1 MTETEWFKENE
12 TINNKTWSL
21 SEQLSD
27 DLCGRTFFTAC
38 LCPFLHHL
46 PLHAA
51 PPLLSFTLYSFP
63 GGPVPVRLLSH
74 TRTHAHTPQR
84 GHLQHRPIVMAL
96 PDTAPLLVG
105 LLLLFHAFGG
115 EEPRHSYH
123 SCMGYLS
130 YMQMCF
136 FLSCKTERKST
147 KMFVSKA
154 PAVKLQ
160 FVFCGNPSEKPSKE
174 ILGSWK
180 SCSAETFLQGSS
192 YRLFFQL
199 QRCDTAQPPSFCL
212 HYIWL
217 KVISPSHTWVVV
229 TWLKSFT
236 SLIFWKSIQKVHFST
251 AARL

>member
-1 MTETEWFKENE
+1 MTCAEGLSLQRVSAPFGIICLSTLRRHA
-12 TINNKTWSL
+12 SL
-21 SEQLSD
+21 SLCTVFQEDQFLSD
-27 DLCGRTFFTAC
+27 
-38 LCPFLHHL
+38 
-46 PLHAA
+46 
-51 PPLLSFTLYSFP
+51 SF
-63 GGPVPVRLLSH
+63 H
-74 TRTHAHTPQR
+74 THTHAHTPQR

-136 FLSCKTERKST
+136 FFSCKTERNST

-174 ILGSWK
+174 ILGS
-180 SCSAETFLQGSS
+180 
-192 YRLFFQL
+192 
-199 QRCDTAQPPSFCL
+199 
-212 HYIWL
+212 
-217 KVISPSHTWVVV
+217 
-229 TWLKSFT
+229 
-236 SLIFWKSIQKVHFST
+236 
-251 AARL
+251 

>member
-1 MTETEWFKENE
+1 M
-12 TINNKTWSL
+12 
-21 SEQLSD
+21 
-27 DLCGRTFFTAC
+27 
-38 LCPFLHHL
+38 PFRAALGWLVRKDFLYSVSL
-46 PLHAA
+46 PLSASFASPRCAA
-51 PPLLSFTLYSFP
+51 TPLFHSVQFSRRTSSCQTPFT
-63 GGPVPVRLLSH
+63 H

-84 GHLQHRPIVMAL
+84 GHLQHRPIGMAL

-130 YMQMCF
+130 YMQMWF
-136 FLSCKTERKST
+136 FFSCKTERNST

-180 SCSAETFLQGSS
+180 SCSAETLLSCRAPHIAFSS
-192 YRLFFQL
+192 SCRDVTLHSLLLF
-199 QRCDTAQPPSFCL
+199 A
-212 HYIWL
+212 YI
-217 KVISPSHTWVVV
+217 T
-229 TWLKSFT
+229 FG
-236 SLIFWKSIQKVHFST
+236 
-251 AARL
+251 

>member
-12 TINNKTWSL
+12 TINNKTWCL

-38 LCPFLHHL
+38 LWPFLHHL

-136 FLSCKTERKST
+136 FFHVRQKGIQLRCLS
-147 KMFVSKA
+147 
-154 PAVKLQ
+154 VKHQLLNCSLCS
-160 FVFCGNPSEKPSKE
+160 VE
-174 ILGSWK
+174 IH
-180 SCSAETFLQGSS
+180 
-192 YRLFFQL
+192 
-199 QRCDTAQPPSFCL
+199 QRNLPKRF
-212 HYIWL
+212 
-217 KVISPSHTWVVV
+217 
-229 TWLKSFT
+229 
-236 SLIFWKSIQKVHFST
+236 
-251 AARL
+251 